1 MVEMNSMGCLHNRL
15 MQPMD
20 VRLRSQ
26 RSVLRS
32 DVETGRIAEM
42 FVENEHRQKMR
53 EFFDLVCS
61 KNRINNNETNIRMK
75 NVGVF
80 ILVGYES

>member
-1 MVEMNSMGCLHNRL
+1 MSWLKKSYSMADMGGLPNRL

-26 RSVLRS
+26 RSVIRS

-42 FVENEHRQKMR
+42 FVESEHRQKMR
-53 EFFDLVCS
+53 EFFDLVCL
-61 KNRINNNETNIRMK
+61 KNK
-75 NVGVF
+75 
-80 ILVGYES
+80 